1 MPFLM
6 AILTFLAYIFV
17 FKMFF
22 TTFAKNREEFIV
34 RIHRRFLLLTSLIL
48 SQMLAS
54 CDFKLKPFD
63 EEEADTLEI
72 RIQRYDRMESL
83 YLTTGDFSALQ
94 QMSTEYP
101 IETRTLIERVL
112 NLGNI
117 DDSDINSKFLSFF
130 QDSILQAV
138 ISDAELQ
145 YANMDDLNR
154 QLSDAFH
161 KLKTWMPDLRIP
173 LIYTQISALDQ
184 SIVVGDASVG
194 ICLDKYLG
202 ENYPLYKRFYNKEQ
216 RKTMQRSY
224 IVPDLLCFYLL
235 SVYHLPNFREAT
247 QQERDVHLAKVQW
260 VANKVMGN
268 HFFDSD
274 YLDAVD
280 RYMVAHP
287 EISIS
292 KLLTD
297 TAMVRFDDK

>member
-1 MPFLM
+1 M
-6 AILTFLAYIFV
+6 
-17 FKMFF
+17 
-22 TTFAKNREEFIV
+22 
-34 RIHRRFLLLTSLIL
+34 IL
-48 SQMLAS
+48 SQVLAS

-72 RIQRYDRMESL
+72 RVQRYDRIESL

-94 QMSTEYP
+94 QMSTDYP

-130 QDSILQAV
+130 QDSTLQTV

-145 YANMDDLNR
+145 YANMDDLNK
-154 QLSDAFH
+154 QLTDAFH
-161 KLKTWMPDLRIP
+161 KMKVWMPDLRIP
-173 LIYTQISALDQ
+173 LIYAQISALDQ

-202 ENYPLYKRFYNKEQ
+202 ENYPLYKRFYSEDQ

-235 SVYHLPNFREAT
+235 SVYHLPNFRDAS
-247 QQERDVHLAKVQW
+247 QLERDVHFAKVQW
-260 VANKVMGN
+260 VANKVLAS
-268 HFFDSD
+268 HFFDTE
-274 YLDAVD
+274 YLNAID
-280 RYMVAHP
+280 RYMAAHP
-287 EISIS
+287 EMSIPQ
-292 KLLTD
+292 LLTD
-297 TAMVRFDDK
+297 TDLTRFKVK